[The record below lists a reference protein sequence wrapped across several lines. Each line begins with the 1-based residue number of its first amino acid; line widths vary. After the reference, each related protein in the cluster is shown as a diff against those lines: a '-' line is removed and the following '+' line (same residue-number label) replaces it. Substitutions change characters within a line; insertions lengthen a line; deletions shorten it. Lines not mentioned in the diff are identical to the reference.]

1 MMMRRVATLDGRGIV
16 AVQEEPIPAPAPGQ
30 VLIEVKASLISPGT
44 ELGSVPGR
52 RAHPNPE
59 AKPYPFG
66 YSNAGLVIQRGEGCE
81 DIPEGTPLA
90 CMGGGYAL
98 HASHAV
104 VPRNLTTPIPEGVS
118 FAEASFCHLAAT
130 ALQAIRRGEIVLCEN
145 VAVVGLGL
153 VGQLSCQLAHLA
165 GAHVLG
171 LDRWPLRLNRARDN
185 GADLVVNVAE
195 EDPVPVAAKF
205 TRGYGLDCAIIAF
218 GGEATAAF
226 KQVVQMMKT
235 APDTHKMGRIVIVG
249 GARIDHTFAAALGNL
264 DVRSAART
272 GPGYHDEAYEHGRD
286 YPPVFVQWTTRR
298 HLEEILRLIEEK
310 KLNVQSLITHTYPL
324 DEAAEAC
331 EQLIQHPD
339 QALGVVLEP

>member
-1 MMMRRVATLDGRGIV
+1 MMRRVATLDGRGIV
-16 AVQEEPIPAPAPGQ
+16 AVREEPIPAPAPGQ

-44 ELGSVPGR
+44 ELGGVPGR
-52 RAHPNPE
+52 RANPNPDV
-59 AKPYPFG
+59 APYPFG
-66 YSNAGLVIQRGEGCE
+66 YSNAGLVIGRGEGCE

-104 VPRNLTTPIPEGVS
+104 VPRNLTTPIPNGVS

-130 ALQAIRRGEIVLCEN
+130 ALQAVRRGEIVLCEN

-153 VGQLSCQLAHLA
+153 VGQLSCQLARLA
-165 GAHVLG
+165 GAHVIG
-171 LDRWPLRLNRARDN
+171 LDRFPLRLNRAMEN
-185 GADLVVNVAE
+185 GLDFAVNVAE
-195 EDPVPVAAKF
+195 EDPVPLAAEF

-218 GGEATAAF
+218 GGDGTAAF

-249 GARIDHTFAAALGNL
+249 GARIEHTFAAALGNL

-310 KLNVQSLITHTYPL
+310 KLNVRSLITHTYPL
-324 DEAAEAC
+324 NEAAEAC